1 MDWQE
6 RLITLYLWV
15 CNQYEHS
22 LQWVCERHS
31 FHVQLHISDEEVLT
45 VYLFGLLQQRRS
57 VRQIHTYA
65 KEHLT
70 EWFPFLPSYAGFVQ
84 RLNGLVPALSLALER
99 LAQQLPDWHHHTGL
113 LDSMPIILAQGSRR
127 FQAKVAPDLAGAGY
141 CPSKKLFYYGLKLH
155 CLAQANPGTLPTPQN
170 LALTSANVHD
180 LKALPEVLG
189 GHLSDTLQV
198 FADKAY
204 HGAAHSTQGLIWHTP
219 PKKTKGEK
227 HLDAA
232 EKLLSTAISRTR
244 QPIESFFNWLQEKT
258 GIQTASK
265 VRSTRGLLAHIFG
278 RLCAAFILLVGW
290 DTLKNHIARA

>member
-31 FHVQLHISDEEVLT
+31 FHVQLHISDEAVLT

-57 VRQIHTYA
+57 VHQIHTYA
-65 KEHLT
+65 QEHLT
-70 EWFPFLPSYAGFVQ
+70 EWFPFLPSYADFVQ
-84 RLNGLVPALSLALER
+84 RLNQWTGPGPFTGLGALGATVAGLVPPHRIARFDADHSGARFPAVSGQGRPRSGRCRLLPQQEAL
-99 LAQQLPDWHHHTGL
+99 L
-113 LDSMPIILAQGSRR
+113 LRP
-127 FQAKVAPDLAGAGY
+127 
-141 CPSKKLFYYGLKLH
+141 LH

-170 LALTSANVHD
+170 LALTAANVHD

-219 PKKTKGEK
+219 P
-227 HLDAA
+227 
-232 EKLLSTAISRTR
+232 
-244 QPIESFFNWLQEKT
+244 
-258 GIQTASK
+258 
-265 VRSTRGLLAHIFG
+265 
-278 RLCAAFILLVGW
+278 
-290 DTLKNHIARA
+290 